1 MRIGIDVGGTFTD
14 VVFIDDITRKI
25 SYTKTFTTPG
35 RLAEGV
41 MAGIAKILDIAGASM
56 AKVDYLVHGTTIG
69 TNALIERKGAKTGL
83 ITTEGFRDVLEIGR
97 IQRPAAGIYDFSVD
111 NPPPLVPRYLRQEAK
126 ERISSDG
133 QVVRPLDEGS
143 VVKAANLFK
152 QEKVEAIGVSFLF
165 SFLNPKHEQ
174 QAQEIIKREFPESY
188 VTISSEIAPEF
199 REYERT
205 STVVINAY
213 LLPILESYID
223 SLEKE
228 LKSKFGRVSLKIMQA
243 SGGHITASAAKR
255 QPVNTVNSGP
265 VGGAMA
271 GAFLGRL
278 TGNPRLI
285 TVDMGGTSFDISL
298 IDGGVPKVTSE
309 GSFAGLPVK
318 IPVVALSTIGA
329 GGGSIAWVDK
339 GGALNVGPDS
349 SGADPGPACYHRGG
363 ELPTVTDANLI
374 LGRINPD
381 YFLGGQVKLSRKRA
395 EGAIEKHV
403 ARKVKMSVT
412 EAAAG
417 IIRLV
422 DANMVKGISVNS
434 IEKGY
439 HPREFTL
446 IAFGGAGPLHAV
458 SLAKEIGISRVLIP
472 IFPANFSA
480 LGLLTSDARHD
491 FVASL
496 AKGSDRVDPGELT
509 QALVQLEDKG
519 RKQLASEGVALENMR
534 FSWYADLRYE
544 GQSYELNTPVPR
556 KKALSQKDVKMV
568 LARFHRMH
576 KKMYAYSSSQERVEF
591 INVRVTALGESP
603 PVRLRPGKPALG
615 PPRGAFKFRRPVYFH
630 PQGFVQTPIYERDR
644 LRPGNQIPGPAVIE
658 EAASATVLLPETGA
672 TVDSYGNIVVAS

>member
-14 VVFIDDITRKI
+14 VVFVDDVTRKI
-25 SYTKTFTTPG
+25 SYTKTFTTHG

-41 MAGIAKILDIAGASM
+41 MAGIANILDITGASM
-56 AKVDYLVHGTTIG
+56 KEVEYLVHGTTIG

-83 ITTEGFRDVLEIGR
+83 LTTDGFRDVLEIGR
-97 IQRPAAGIYDFSVD
+97 IQRPAAGLYDFSVD
-111 NPPPLVPRYLRQEAK
+111 NPPPLVPRYLRQQAE
-126 ERISSDG
+126 ERVGSDG
-133 QVVRPLDEGS
+133 QVVKPLDEES
-143 VVKAANLFK
+143 VVKAAELFK
-152 QEKVEAIGVSFLF
+152 REKVEAIAVSFLF

-174 QAQEIIKREFPESY
+174 QAEEIIKREFPESY
-188 VTISSEIAPEF
+188 VSRSSEIAPEF

-205 STVVINAY
+205 STVVLNAY
-213 LLPILESYID
+213 LLPIIERYID

-228 LKSKFGRVSLKIMQA
+228 LKSKFGRFWLNIMQA
-243 SGGHITASAAKR
+243 SGGHITSSAAKR

-265 VGGAMA
+265 AGGTMA

-298 IDGGVPKVTSE
+298 IDEGVPKVASE

-318 IPVVALSTIGA
+318 VPVVAISTIGA
-329 GGGSIAWVDK
+329 GGGSIAWVDR

-349 SGADPGPACYHRGG
+349 AGATPGPACYDRGG

-381 YFLGGQVKLSRKRA
+381 YFLGGQIKLSRRRA
-395 EGAIEKHV
+395 EGAIDKHV
-403 ARKVKMSVT
+403 AQKMKMSVT
-412 EAAAG
+412 DAAAG

-439 HPREFTL
+439 DPREFAL

-458 SLAKEIGISRVLIP
+458 SLAKEIGISKVLIP
-472 IFPANFSA
+472 IFPANLSA
-480 LGLLTSDARHD
+480 LGLLTTDARHD

-496 AKGSDRVDPGELT
+496 AKGSDKVDSGELA
-509 QALVQLEDKG
+509 QALLELEEKG
-519 RKQLASEGVALENMR
+519 RRQLAGEGVELENMR
-534 FSWYADLRYE
+534 FSWSADLRYE

-556 KKALSQKDVKMV
+556 KKALSQKDIKTV
-568 LARFHRMH
+568 LARFHRLH

-591 INVRVTALGESP
+591 VDVRVAALGISP
-603 PVRLRPGKPALG
+603 PVRLRPSKPALG
-615 PPRGAFKFRRPVYFH
+615 LPRGAFKFKRPVYFH
-630 PQGFVQTPIYERDR
+630 QRGFLQTPIYERDR
-644 LRPGNQIPGPAVIE
+644 LRPGIQIPGPAVIE
-658 EAASATVLLPETGA
+658 EAASATVLLPETEA
-672 TVDSYGNIVVAS
+672 TVDSYGNIIVAI